1 MRSVIETTETRH
13 HAVQQA
19 GHPTP
24 KPVGLM
30 ERLIGRCPPGVI
42 ADPFA
47 GSGATLLAARNLG
60 REVIAVEIE
69 EKYCEG
75 MALRLSQQV
84 FDLGGL
90 E

>member
-1 MRSVIETTETRH
+1 M
-13 HAVQQA
+13 AVRDA

-30 ERLIGRCPPGVI
+30 EKLIERCAPGVI

-47 GSGATLLAARNLG
+47 GSGATLLAGRNLG
-60 REVIAVEIE
+60 RKVIAVELE

-84 FDLGGL
+84 FDFGGL